1 MLRVKKEETALF
13 VWYIVIIAL
22 SLSSNNNVGLFDG
35 CSILQRLSY
44 PLFHQN
50 VFHALLNIYV
60 MHQCYRAMS
69 TLKGILI
76 FYAFA
81 ISYPFSLTTPIVGM
95 SGIVYA
101 YMGYI
106 APYVKNKVK
115 YNVTIIAYISF
126 GLFIPCMAIGV
137 HIYCY
142 VIGLL
147 WSYLNA
153 PLCKD

>member
-1 MLRVKKEETALF
+1 MLRIKKEEIALF
-13 VWYIVIIAL
+13 VWYIVIMLL
-22 SLSSNNNVGLFDG
+22 SLFPHDNIGLYDG
-35 CSILQRLSY
+35 CNLWQRLSY
-44 PLFHQN
+44 PIYHQN
-50 VFHALLNIYV
+50 MFHALVNIYV
-60 MHQCYRAMS
+60 MRQCYRS
-69 TLKGILI
+69 IPTLKGILLFYI
-76 FYAFA
+76 FAV
-81 ISYPFSLTTPIVGM
+81 SYPFASATPIIGM

-115 YNVTIIAYISF
+115 YNVTIIAYISLGF
-126 GLFIPCMAIGV
+126 FIPCMAIGV

-142 VIGLL
+142 AIGLL

>member
-22 SLSSNNNVGLFDG
+22 SLSSNNVGLYDR

-50 VFHALLNIYV
+50 VFHALVNIYV
-60 MHQCYRAMS
+60 MHQCYRAMP

-81 ISYPFSLTTPIVGM
+81 ISYPFLSATPIIGM
-95 SGIVYA
+95 SGMVYA

>member
-13 VWYIVIIAL
+13 VWYIVIIVL
-22 SLSSNNNVGLFDG
+22 SLSHHNNVGLCDG
-35 CSILQRLSY
+35 CSLVQRLSY

-50 VFHALLNIYV
+50 VFHALVNIYV
-60 MHQCYRAMS
+60 LHQCYRAIP
-69 TLKGILI
+69 TKCVLL
-76 FYAFA
+76 FYVLSV
-81 ISYPFSLTTPIVGM
+81 SYPFEATTPIVGM

-106 APYVKNKVK
+106 APYVKNKFK
-115 YNVTIIAYISF
+115 YNVTIITYISF
-126 GLFIPCMAIGV
+126 GILVPCMAIGV

-142 VIGLL
+142 AIGLL

>member
-50 VFHALLNIYV
+50 AFHALMNIYV
-60 MHQCYRAMS
+60 MHQCYMAMP
-69 TLKGILI
+69 TLRGILI

-81 ISYPFSLTTPIVGM
+81 ISYPFAPATPIIGM
-95 SGIVYA
+95 SGMVYA

-106 APYVKNKVK
+106 APYVKNKVQ

>member
-22 SLSSNNNVGLFDG
+22 SLSSNNVGLYDR

-50 VFHALLNIYV
+50 VFHALVNIYV
-60 MHQCYRAMS
+60 MHQCYRTMP

-81 ISYPFSLTTPIVGM
+81 ISYPFLSATPIIGM
-95 SGIVYA
+95 SGMVYA

>member
-22 SLSSNNNVGLFDG
+22 SLSSNNVGLYDR

-50 VFHALLNIYV
+50 VFHALVNIYV
-60 MHQCYRAMS
+60 MHQCYRIMP

-81 ISYPFSLTTPIVGM
+81 ISYPFLSATPIIGM
-95 SGIVYA
+95 SGMVYA